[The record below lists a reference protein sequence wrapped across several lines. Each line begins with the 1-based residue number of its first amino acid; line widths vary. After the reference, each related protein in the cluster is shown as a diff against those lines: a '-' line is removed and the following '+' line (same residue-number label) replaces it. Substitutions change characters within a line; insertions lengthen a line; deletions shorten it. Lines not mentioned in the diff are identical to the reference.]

1 MLSIKD
7 ILDREVEERDRIGEL
22 TYDRP
27 DPLMVA
33 RRYRDEYI
41 ALISALFAYGSAKQ
55 IVKFLDSLDF
65 GLLSESEERISSAL
79 KGHYYRFQ
87 NSDDVIAI
95 FIALRRL
102 REVGSLE
109 DIFYRGYRDREDILD
124 GLWGLIS
131 TIRDIY
137 PYSSR
142 GYDFLVGKVPKR
154 IGGAGAYKRYMMYLR
169 WMVRRDNLDL
179 GLWSR
184 VDRGRL
190 IIPLDTHTFNVS
202 RRLGLLKRKSCDLKS
217 AIELTD
223 RLREFDRF
231 DPVKYDF
238 AIYRLGQEN
247 ML

>member
-1 MLSIKD
+1 V
-7 ILDREVEERDRIGEL
+7 R
-22 TYDRP
+22 
-27 DPLMVA
+27 
-33 RRYRDEYI
+33 
-41 ALISALFAYGSAKQ
+41 
-55 IVKFLDSLDF
+55 VKR
-65 GLLSESEERISSAL
+65 GISSAL
-79 KGHYYRFQ
+79 KGVTTTGFQ

-95 FIALRRL
+95 FIALGRL

-190 IIPLDTHTFNVS
+190 IIPRIHTHLMSLVDWVCS
-202 RRLGLLKRKSCDLKS
+202 RERVV
-217 AIELTD
+217 T
-223 RLREFDRF
+223 
-231 DPVKYDF
+231 
-238 AIYRLGQEN
+238 
-247 ML
+247 